1 MKRCVLLIPDAS
13 PLNSLWV
20 IDRLDLLLHLD
31 MPIVMVDAVYA
42 ELTSDLDFQKDRD
55 MKAFVETHSP
65 PFIIEETLLWADE
78 QRRRKEGGKRLDNIG
93 ELAMMEFANDTNRIQ
108 KYTNF
113 DNDPLLILFEDRS
126 LIVVGNR
133 PNIHLLS
140 TVAFLRGME
149 RQGFVHS
156 ASDLIEEMQRPTKL
170 GRSTEGQKEGSH

>member
-31 MPIVMVDAVYA
+31 LPIVMVDAVYA

-93 ELAMMEFANDTNRIQ
+93 ELAMMEFANDTSRIQ

-133 PNIHLLS
+133 SNIHLLS

-156 ASDLIEEMQRPTKL
+156 ASDLIEEMQRLTKL
-170 GRSTEGQKEGSH
+170 GRSTEGQKRR